1 MTLVLPKDSL
11 QKLSQSEMSESEIQR
26 YFSLKKRTGDKM
38 QPTISRRALLALGAG
53 ALLAR
58 PLFAQPSSARPIR
71 ILVGFSAGSGADNV
85 ARLYAAH
92 LTELLGAPVIVDNKP
107 GASQL
112 LAIRPMLAA
121 QPDGLTLTLAGGS
134 ALGQGP
140 GVRKDLP
147 YDPLK
152 DFSLIGMIATA
163 PGVFFV
169 HPSVPVS
176 SMRELIAYA
185 KANPGKLNYGSAG
198 VGSANHLQIEYVK
211 KVTGIDLTHIPYKSD
226 QEVAREVTA
235 GSVHVGLTLAQ
246 FAIPFATSGRLK
258 AIAVTGSQR
267 LPSLPNVP
275 SLAETGVAELKG
287 IDFTFYGLI
296 GPARMDPNLIAKLNQ
311 ALNKIGETPA
321 VANQIKKLYCNPV
334 KGSPEDFRHYLE
346 VEIGKWRE
354 LGKTVKIESNA

>member
-1 MTLVLPKDSL
+1 
-11 QKLSQSEMSESEIQR
+11 
-26 YFSLKKRTGDKM
+26 M
-38 QPTISRRALLALGAG
+38 QPKISRRAMLALGTG
-53 ALLAR
+53 ALFA
-58 PLFAQPSSARPIR
+58 PQLFAQPGSARPIR
-71 ILVGFSAGSGADNV
+71 LLVGFSAGSGADNV

-92 LTELLGAPVIVDNKP
+92 LAELLGAPVIVDNKP

-140 GVRKDLP
+140 GIRKDLP

-169 HPSVPVS
+169 HPSIPVS
-176 SMRELIAYA
+176 SIRELIAYA

-198 VGSANHLQIEYVK
+198 IGSANHLQIEYVK
-211 KVTGIDLTHIPYKSD
+211 KVTGVDLTHIPYKSD
-226 QEVAREVTA
+226 QDVAREVAA

-246 FAIPFATSGRLK
+246 FAIPFATSGRVK
-258 AIAVTGSQR
+258 AIAVTGTER
-267 LPSLPNVP
+267 LPAIPNVP
-275 SLAETGVAELKG
+275 SLAETGVADLKG

-296 GPARMDPNLIAKLNQ
+296 GPARMDPQLIAKLNQ
-311 ALNKIGETPA
+311 AINKIGKNA
-321 VANQIKKLYCNPV
+321 DVASQVKKLSCNPV
-334 KGSPEDFRHYLE
+334 QGSPEDFRQYLE
-346 VEIGKWRE
+346 KEIAKWRE
-354 LGKTVKIESNA
+354 LGKTVRIDSAA

>member
-1 MTLVLPKDSL
+1 
-11 QKLSQSEMSESEIQR
+11 
-26 YFSLKKRTGDKM
+26 M
-38 QPTISRRALLALGAG
+38 QFQISRRALLAMGAG
-53 ALLAR
+53 ILL
-58 PLFAQPSSARPIR
+58 PQSLFAQPTGSRPIR
-71 ILVGFSAGSGADNV
+71 LLVGFSAGSGADNV

-92 LTELLGAPVIVDNKP
+92 LTELLGVPVIVDNKP

-134 ALGQGP
+134 ALSQGP

-169 HPSVPVS
+169 HPSIPAS
-176 SMRELIAYA
+176 SMRDLIVYA
-185 KANPGKLNYGSAG
+185 KGNPGKLNYGSAG
-198 VGSANHLQIEYVK
+198 VGSANHLQMEYIK
-211 KVTGIDLTHIPYKSD
+211 KVTGIELTHIPYKSD
-226 QEVAREVTA
+226 QDVAREVVA

-246 FAIPFATSGRLK
+246 FAIPFAASGRLK

-267 LPSLPNVP
+267 LSALPNVP
-275 SLAETGVAELKG
+275 SLAESGIEKLKG

-296 GPARMDPNLIAKLNQ
+296 GPAGMDPNLITKLNQ
-311 ALNKIGETPA
+311 AINRIGVNSA
-321 VANQIKKLYCNPV
+321 VSSQVRKLYCNPV
-334 KGSPEDFRHYLE
+334 QGSPADFRHYLE
-346 VEIGKWRE
+346 TEVGKWRE
-354 LGKTVKIESNA
+354 LGKTVKIESSA